1 MDCTNQDVLG
11 IRNDAGELEL
21 NNRRWRNGPST
32 MLGAQWRIWVAKQW
46 APRGPSNCWPL
57 SKCVRDLIRKAPSNM
72 KCDKAAGPAGIIAE
86 MLKADREGE
95 LSWQDWER
103 SWSQAHRSSHEADWM
118 GTRPLHPGDGEQR
131 RNAFYQALCLAEC
144 HWCHHRCLPAAGEVH
159 RCWKTALLCFHRPW
173 ESIRSCNKEG
183 PLIGHK
189 KSRGRGMSC
198 VCHWGHMYPNA
209 RSRVRVNG

>member
-1 MDCTNQDVLG
+1 
-11 IRNDAGELEL
+11 
-21 NNRRWRNGPST
+21 
-32 MLGAQWRIWVAKQW
+32 
-46 APRGPSNCWPL
+46 
-57 SKCVRDLIRKAPSNM
+57 M

-95 LSWQDWER
+95 LSWQDWKR
-103 SWSQAHRSSHEADWM
+103 SWSQAHRSSHEAAWM

-131 RNAFYQALCLAEC
+131 LNAFYQALCLVEC

-189 KSRGRGMSC
+189 KSRGPGMSC

-209 RSRVRVNG
+209 RSRVRVNGQYSVEFGVGVGVHQGSVLSPLLFILVVETLSREFHTGVSWELPCGCESSCLASNKANGTTWWLHV